1 MNLKIKVKNEESI
14 RIIDND
20 NPSAYYEIKIYNGD
34 VEIRKSGF
42 GNDQLMVFSCSQN
55 KIVIK

>member
-1 MNLKIKVKNEESI
+1 MNLKIKVKNEEGI

-42 GNDQLMVFSCSQN
+42 ENDQLMVFSCSQN